1 MDLQPCSVSIHAGKC
16 WPWVSAYAYTAFH
29 LLHSRPLSP
38 FFRLNTCIYYFNH
51 RTLRPIFPRSALSL
65 LTHPGRWLST
75 KCIFIPP
82 AGDQPEPHRTVPS
95 PLRNVLHQF
104 PPCLV
109 PVTPSVSPSPARSPS
124 SVSSVVCNISIPL

>member
-1 MDLQPCSVSIHAGKC
+1 MPSLAACAEDIKYMHIVFISTTAP
-16 WPWVSAYAYTAFH
+16 SA
-29 LLHSRPLSP
+29 
-38 FFRLNTCIYYFNH
+38 
-51 RTLRPIFPRSALSL
+51 PIFPRSALSL

-124 SVSSVVCNISIPL
+124 SVSSVIIPGTTILPS